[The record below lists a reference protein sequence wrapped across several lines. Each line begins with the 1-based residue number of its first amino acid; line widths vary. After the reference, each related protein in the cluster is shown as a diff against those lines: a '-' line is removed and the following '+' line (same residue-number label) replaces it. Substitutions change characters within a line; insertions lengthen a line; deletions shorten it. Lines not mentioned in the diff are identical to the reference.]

1 MSPSATQPS
10 NTPVLNDS
18 KSVTSNILFFSEN
31 TPLLIKAK
39 KFYFNFIETLSRCRT
54 KKLIFTSI
62 ISDSLH
68 LLIIQTRRRLR
79 SSFEEAFPTINLVS
93 YKFLIPAY
101 QLKVLLRVAQTFAWV
116 QPALLLIDNY
126 WLPRALSLLRLLTV

>member
-10 NTPVLNDS
+10 NTPVLNGS
-18 KSVTSNILFFSEN
+18 KGGTSNIRFFFSEN

-54 KKLIFTSI
+54 PKLIFTSI

-68 LLIIQTRRRLR
+68 VLIIQTRRRLR

-93 YKFLIPAY
+93 YKFPIPAY
-101 QLKVLLRVAQTFAWV
+101 QLKVLLRVAQTFA
-116 QPALLLIDNY
+116 
-126 WLPRALSLLRLLTV
+126 